1 MLCFQHNF
9 LRLHI
14 MPLYIMIPKP
24 FFPSGF
30 ISSKRCLTNKCI
42 YSVWSAGVWVA
53 MIHTA
58 VWESLG
64 FTLPLALFTRITEH
78 KWIKKSESHVAWFSL
93 LCKNSHFP
101 SKTKPGSDCYRPPF
115 FAQASTLYTHL
126 AYLWRTLPTTRNTQ
140 FSIKHYSS
148 FKKAPAKPCN
158 EVRNSNWISSL
169 TFGEKKLRQNA
180 WTKETAFP
188 RTLQKISFL
197 YLVLYINFKPSPWEG
212 KVHSNHEAA
221 CTYTFCQPPWG
232 LFPQLSRD
240 QWKARGYMFASTT
253 ASEFLS

>member
-1 MLCFQHNF
+1 MFSAQVFSDCTSCHSTSWSQNLFSLQDSTAAKGASQ
-9 LRLHI
+9 I
-14 MPLYIMIPKP
+14 
-24 FFPSGF
+24 
-30 ISSKRCLTNKCI
+30 KCI

-101 SKTKPGSDCYRPPF
+101 SKTKPGSDCYRPPC

-158 EVRNSNWISSL
+158 DVRNSNWISSL
-169 TFGEKKLRQNA
+169 MFGEKKLRQNA

-188 RTLQKISFL
+188 RTLQKFPFCIWS
-197 YLVLYINFKPSPWEG
+197 YI
-212 KVHSNHEAA
+212 
-221 CTYTFCQPPWG
+221 
-232 LFPQLSRD
+232 
-240 QWKARGYMFASTT
+240 
-253 ASEFLS
+253 